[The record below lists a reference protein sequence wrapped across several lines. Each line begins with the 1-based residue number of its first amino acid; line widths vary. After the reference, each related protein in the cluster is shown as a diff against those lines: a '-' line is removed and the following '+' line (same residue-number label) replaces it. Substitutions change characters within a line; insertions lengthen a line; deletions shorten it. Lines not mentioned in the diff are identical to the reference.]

1 MASQQCFHVWI
12 DFETK
17 KEKCWPFV
25 GSSTLKDNL
34 STSSSVSFSKQSGY
48 INVGSIYQSNLFK
61 MNASSKFVWQYFD
74 KPKSKN
80 RGLRHIRFRF
90 SIVYRI

>member
-48 INVGSIYQSNLFK
+48 ITVGSIYQSNLFK

-80 RGLRHIRFRF
+80 RGLKHIRFRF

>member
-17 KEKCWPFV
+17 KEKCWPFFV
-25 GSSTLKDNL
+25 GSSTLKDNF

-48 INVGSIYQSNLFK
+48 ITVGSIYQSHLFK

-80 RGLRHIRFRF
+80 RGLKHIRFRF
-90 SIVYRI
+90 SIV